1 MAAGTVRAP
10 VAEIFSGIQGEG
22 VFVGRRQLF
31 VRVADC
37 NLACRYCD
45 TKTMLPAAACR
56 AETAAG
62 ARAFETIANPVSAET
77 AAAVLARLNGGA
89 AHHAVSFTGG
99 EPLTSPEF
107 IAALAKPARKAGL
120 KVYLETNGTL
130 PAALERVL
138 GRVDII
144 AMDIKLRSATG
155 ERNRFAA
162 NREFLRI
169 AQRKDVFVKVVFDRR
184 IRDAEIRAVRDIVR
198 GAEKPVPLVLQPVYA
213 AKLPEKFLLSLHG
226 RFSRVLDDVRLIPQT
241 HKTLQV
247 R

>member
-1 MAAGTVRAP
+1 MAAGTVCAQ

-45 TKTMLPAAACR
+45 TKTMLHAAACR

-62 ARAFETIANPVSAET
+62 ARAFETIENPVGAET

-99 EPLTSPEF
+99 EPLTSPAF

-138 GRVDII
+138 GRVDIV

-169 AQRKDVFVKVVFDRR
+169 ARRKDVFVKVVFDRR

-198 GAEKPVPLVLQPVYA
+198 SANKPVPLVLQPVHS
-213 AKLPEKFLLSLHG
+213 AKLPEQFLLSLHG
-226 RFSRVLDDVRLIPQT
+226 RFSRGLDDVRIIPQT